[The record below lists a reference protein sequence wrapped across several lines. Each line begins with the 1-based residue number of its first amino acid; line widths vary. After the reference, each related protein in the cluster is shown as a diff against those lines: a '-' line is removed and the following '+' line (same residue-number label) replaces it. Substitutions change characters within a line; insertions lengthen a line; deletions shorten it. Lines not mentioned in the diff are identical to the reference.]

1 MKTFVK
7 LSNSKSTKYRSLDLH
22 CLLTS
27 LGKQQ
32 WKCWTDYQG
41 RERKSLCR
49 KNQAGSCLQREN
61 LRTQGWKGFVD
72 LHKILL
78 HSWVPRSSAWSLD
91 ISEPTKP
98 VRAAFAS
105 FSHWF
110 PTAVGSTASSSI
122 ALLIKR
128 PAVQLQPAYCKQL
141 TCSHHPISSKRKG
154 KRCQHC
160 FLPYTLSFLQHLHL
174 AYPMGT
180 ATLAKQSQ
188 QPCC

>member
-72 LHKILL
+72 LHKILP
-78 HSWVPRSSAWSLD
+78 HSWVPRSSAWSLG

-105 FSHWF
+105 FSDFLLLW
-110 PTAVGSTASSSI
+110 AVLRAAALLCSSNGQLYNSCCTASSSP
-122 ALLIKR
+122 ALTIQFHQRERAKDVNTASF
-128 PAVQLQPAYCKQL
+128 P
-141 TCSHHPISSKRKG
+141 
-154 KRCQHC
+154 
-160 FLPYTLSFLQHLHL
+160 TLSPSYSTSTLLTPWAQQLL
-174 AYPMGT
+174 LSRAYSH
-180 ATLAKQSQ
+180 AANL
-188 QPCC
+188 

>member
-32 WKCWTDYQG
+32 WKWWTDYQG

-49 KNQAGSCLQREN
+49 KNQAGLCLQREN
-61 LRTQGWKGFVD
+61 LRTQGQKGFVD

-78 HSWVPRSSAWSLD
+78 HSWVPRSSVWSLD

-98 VRAAFAS
+98 ARAAFAS
-105 FSHWF
+105 FSYWF
-110 PTAVGSTASSSI
+110 PTAVGSAASSSI

-128 PAVQLQPAYCKQL
+128 PADSSLQAAHLLSRSNFIKE
-141 TCSHHPISSKRKG
+141 KG
-154 KRCQHC
+154 QKMSTL
-160 FLPYTLSFLQHLHL
+160 LPSLHSL
-174 AYPMGT
+174 LPTAPPLCLPMGT
-180 ATLAKQSQ
+180 PAKQSQ